1 MTDRLPVLSQS
12 LPVSPVVKYAL
23 CYMILANASHLLAVV
38 TLYRLARD
46 LIPTSTQARSRIA
59 FTAALL
65 HTVSPAGVF
74 LSAPYGESTFAMLNF
89 AGTWSYSRAFK
100 LRRGGSTTKEL
111 LYTILAGL
119 LFALAS
125 TARSNGLLSGM
136 LFVGDVADAVLHPR
150 DTILQSRRLLRLV
163 LVGIA
168 GSITAIG
175 FAAPQIVAFRE
186 YCMNNTTPRIWCER
200 IPPSIYSWVQD
211 HYWGVGFLRYWTLS
225 NLPLFL
231 LAAPMLGVLLVTAS
245 TALWRPRSITRGCV
259 GTGRHRS
266 VAAAEEEDM
275 AQILRRLAAPQLIL
289 AVMAATSFHIQIVNR
304 ISSGY
309 PLWYLTL
316 AIRLCS
322 GSEISG
328 GESRKGTRPKSK
340 TAPLPRM
347 EWIVRGMIMYA
358 IIQGGLY
365 ASFLP
370 PA

>member
-1 MTDRLPVLSQS
+1 MTDRLPVLFQS
-12 LPVSPVVKYAL
+12 LPVSPVVKHAL
-23 CYMILANASHLLAVV
+23 CYMILANASHLLAVI

-65 HTVSPAGVF
+65 HIASPAGVF

-163 LVGIA
+163 FVGIA

-322 GSEISG
+322 GSEILG
-328 GESRKGTRPKSK
+328 GESPKGTRQNSK
-340 TAPLPRM
+340 TAPLQGT